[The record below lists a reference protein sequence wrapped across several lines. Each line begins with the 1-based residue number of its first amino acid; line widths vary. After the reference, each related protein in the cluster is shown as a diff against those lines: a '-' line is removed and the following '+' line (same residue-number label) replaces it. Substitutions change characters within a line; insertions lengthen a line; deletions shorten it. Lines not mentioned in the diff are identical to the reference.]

1 MSSKVFIYILAVGHT
16 GYCVVGGGKELY
28 GYFLYMTACLLV
40 T

>member
-1 MSSKVFIYILAVGHT
+1 MISNIFIYILAVGHT
-16 GYCVVGGGKELY
+16 GYCVVGWGKELY